1 MFLKKVLPLALVLA
15 ACSEKTPTTTPD
27 SGQSTASDSGVSTA
41 DSGIPAEDSGV
52 VTTPDSGVAQ
62 GGLTRSEKARVRFKG
77 QVMLRNDF
85 AAALSLDPAALC
97 REVGTYD
104 CFDVHRIPLRGVE
117 PYTLGA
123 YEPVEDT
130 TVTTPL
136 AVDRIALSAC
146 RDRALADFGDS
157 ANAVIWKGLS
167 LGASGEL
174 SDPNASAV
182 ETALDL
188 LYRRLLSRRALPEEI
203 AKLRG
208 LYTDVTAAS
217 EPNPA
222 RAWAILTCF
231 AVATSEESL
240 FY

>member
-27 SGQSTASDSGVSTA
+27 SGQSTASDSGVSTP
-41 DSGIPAEDSGV
+41 DSGTPAEDSG
-52 VTTPDSGVAQ
+52 VTTPDSGVTQ

-77 QVMLRNDF
+77 QVLLRNDL

-97 REVGTYD
+97 REVGIYD

-146 RDRALADFGDS
+146 RDRAMADFGDAPS
-157 ANAVIWKGLS
+157 AVIWKGLS
-167 LGASGEL
+167 LGGSGEL
-174 SDPNASAV
+174 SDPNAPAV

-208 LYTDVTAAS
+208 LYTEVTAAS

-222 RAWAILTCF
+222 RAWAILSCF

>member
-15 ACSEKTPTTTPD
+15 ACSEKTPTTIPD
-27 SGQSTASDSGVSTA
+27 SGQSTASDAGVAADATA
-41 DSGIPAEDSGV
+41 TAEDSGILV
-52 VTTPDSGVAQ
+52 APDSGVTPS
-62 GGLTRSEKARVRFKG
+62 GLTRSEKARVRFKG

-85 AAALSLDPAALC
+85 AAALSLDPATLC

-146 RDRALADFGDS
+146 RDRAIADFED
-157 ANAVIWKGLS
+157 APNAVIWKGLS
-167 LGASGEL
+167 LGAGGEL
-174 SDPNASAV
+174 SDPNAPAV

-208 LYTDVTAAS
+208 LYAEVTAAS
-217 EPNPA
+217 EPNPG
-222 RAWAILTCF
+222 RAWAILSCF